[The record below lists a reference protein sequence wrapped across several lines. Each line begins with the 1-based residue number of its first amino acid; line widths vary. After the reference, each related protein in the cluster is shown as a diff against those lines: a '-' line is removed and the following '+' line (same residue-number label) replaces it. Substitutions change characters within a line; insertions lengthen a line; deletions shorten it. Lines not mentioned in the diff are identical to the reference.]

1 MAMGT
6 SEFFSEMALELYD
19 QPSTEQTVDLITK
32 FAQSAIGGSDSG
44 IMLVHARQ
52 RIETAASTSPR
63 VEESHELQRT
73 HDEGPCLDALEG
85 VGSYLSN
92 DVAQDER
99 WPTWGR
105 AVEKLGIRSA
115 ISVRLETRQ
124 RRYGSLNIYADDPD
138 AFTPED
144 LAVAEILGR
153 HASVALAA
161 SHSEDGLM
169 SAIDARKLIG
179 QAQGILMERFDL
191 DSDRAFDVLRRYS
204 QDGNRKLRDVAEAI
218 VRHRG
223 SSVGGA
229 PTA

>member
-1 MAMGT
+1 M
-6 SEFFSEMALELYD
+6 
-19 QPSTEQTVDLITK
+19 
-32 FAQSAIGGSDSG
+32 
-44 IMLVHARQ
+44 
-52 RIETAASTSPR
+52 
-63 VEESHELQRT
+63 
-73 HDEGPCLDALEG
+73 
-85 VGSYLSN
+85 
-92 DVAQDER
+92 
-99 WPTWGR
+99 
-105 AVEKLGIRSA
+105 
-115 ISVRLETRQ
+115 
-124 RRYGSLNIYADDPD
+124 
-138 AFTPED
+138 
-144 LAVAEILGR
+144 AEILGR